1 MPNTILFKKTAE
13 FELTFEDFFER
24 FYDVGE
30 EDEARRVFEAMSNV
44 TTDDAE
50 GDEGFD
56 FFLCQIEQAKEEAE
70 EDLEAKKEEHGG
82 DCLCGKCC
90 PSCEDCSKHPD
101 ECECD
106 DDEEEEDLDAMTER
120 CGSCGTKNA
129 VSKKM
134 IDRNYH
140 NCGDCERR

>member
-30 EDEARRVFEAMSNV
+30 EDKARRVFEAMSNV

-70 EDLEAKKEEHGG
+70 EDLATCYCDVTGHEEEKLSGNDDDGWICHACEAECEAEKEEA
-82 DCLCGKCC
+82 
-90 PSCEDCSKHPD
+90 ED
-101 ECECD
+101 E
-106 DDEEEEDLDAMTER
+106 
-120 CGSCGTKNA
+120 
-129 VSKKM
+129 
-134 IDRNYH
+134 
-140 NCGDCERR
+140 